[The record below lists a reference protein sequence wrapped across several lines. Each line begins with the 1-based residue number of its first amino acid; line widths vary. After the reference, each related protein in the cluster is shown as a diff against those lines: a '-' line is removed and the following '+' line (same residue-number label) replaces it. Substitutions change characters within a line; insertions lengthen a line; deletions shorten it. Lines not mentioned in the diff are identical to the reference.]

1 MNYEFYVISMKTKNG
16 KTLYL
21 KTKENNYSDKVL
33 CEWCFDYNNA
43 IWFDTINDLE
53 NFANKYF
60 KGFNNWNIKT
70 INYSI

>member
-1 MNYEFYVISMKTKNG
+1 MSYEFYIISMKTKNG

-21 KTKENNYSDKVL
+21 KAKENEYNNKMLY
-33 CEWCFDYNNA
+33 EWCFNYNNA
-43 IWFDTINDLE
+43 IWFDAINDLE